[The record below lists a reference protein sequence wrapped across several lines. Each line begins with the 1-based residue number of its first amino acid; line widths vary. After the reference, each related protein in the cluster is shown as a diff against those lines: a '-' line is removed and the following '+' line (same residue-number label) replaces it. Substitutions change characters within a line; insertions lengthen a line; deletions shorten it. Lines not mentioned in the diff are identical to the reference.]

1 MKETVSTQFQ
11 HSSVYVCVLAY
22 IHIQKSVSYQTL
34 CRTFFSGMCTCLY
47 YTYLKAKEIIYLYL
61 LIRSYFLT
69 IILHDTTSSLI
80 VLIIQSSLIH
90 VSVTHCNLLLFAG
103 KRLIG
108 V

>member
-1 MKETVSTQFQ
+1 MTETVSTQFQ
-11 HSSVYVCVLAY
+11 HSYVYACVLVY

-34 CRTFFSGMCTCLY
+34 CRRFFSGMCTCLY

-61 LIRSYFLT
+61 LIRSYFLR

-80 VLIIQSSLIH
+80 VLIIQSSLIY